1 MDVIDAVDT
10 TATTTT
16 PKLIFIVPYR
26 DRELQRDFFRGHMKN
41 VLIDMDSSEYEIYF
55 SHQADSRLFNR
66 GAMKNIG
73 FLAMKHKYPNTY
85 RNITFVFNDVDTMPF
100 VKNFLPYETTTGC
113 IKHFYGFNFTLGGIV
128 SVNGGDFERMNGFPN
143 FWTWGYEDN
152 ELQRRATMH
161 NINTDRSVFYPLFD
175 KHIIF
180 LQDGFF
186 RIVNEMDRM
195 RQVRTTEGIEDITGL
210 QYSIENDMINVTF
223 FKTATDE
230 KQVNPKIHDLRNKL
244 NPSSKKMQMILR

>member
-1 MDVIDAVDT
+1 MGVDDIVE
-10 TATTTT
+10 TT

-26 DRELQRDFFRGHMKN
+26 DRELQRDFFRVHMKN

-73 FLAMKHKYPNTY
+73 FIAMKQKYPNSY
-85 RNITFVFNDVDTMPF
+85 KNITFVFNDVDTMPF
-100 VKNFLPYETTTGC
+100 VKNFLPYETTSGI
-113 IKHFYGFNFTLGGIV
+113 IKHFYGFKFTLGGIV

-152 ELQRRATMH
+152 ELQRRANMH
-161 NINTDRSVFYPLFD
+161 NIKTDRSVFYPLFD
-175 KHIIF
+175 RHMIF

-186 RIVNEMDRM
+186 RIVNEMDKM
-195 RQVRTTEGIEDITGL
+195 RYLRTTEGIEDITGL
-210 QYSIENDMINVTF
+210 QYSIENDMINVTS
-223 FKTATDE
+223 FKTAMDD
-230 KQVNPKIHDLRNKL
+230 KHVNPKLHDLRNKI
-244 NPSSKKMQMILR
+244 NASSKKMAMILR